1 MNEPLFKSL
10 LEKYLTGSLSDAERV
25 ELSGLLEQPE
35 YQMALEETLLQEY
48 QSRRFEGEGHEKI
61 LEKIEHHILSNIAS
75 PKIESSPEV
84 IFPQKRRIISFSS
97 WAAAAAVLVLVLGGY
112 FLFSHDSGKT
122 KTPVAVNQVTPDILP
137 GGNKA
142 VLTLTNGSK
151 IILDSVANGELAQQ
165 GNTKIIKSDSGKI
178 VYAENG
184 HTHAE
189 NGLNILST
197 PRGGM
202 YQLILPDGTK
212 VWLNSA
218 SSITYPT
225 AFNGKQRNVS
235 ITGEAYF
242 EVAKDKER
250 PFHVAVNDMNIE
262 VLGTHF
268 NINSYAD
275 ETDVKTTL
283 LEGSI
288 KLTTGNYN
296 TLLKP
301 GEQAQL
307 GKNGRVNILHSE
319 DMEQVMAWK
328 TGYFN
333 FKNAELPMVMRQLER
348 WYDIDVHY
356 EGEISQRRFQGE
368 LPRSMTL
375 QEVLNVLREVKIKYK
390 INGKMLII
398 YN

>member
-1 MNEPLFKSL
+1 
-10 LEKYLTGSLSDAERV
+10 
-25 ELSGLLEQPE
+25 
-35 YQMALEETLLQEY
+35 
-48 QSRRFEGEGHEKI
+48 
-61 LEKIEHHILSNIAS
+61 
-75 PKIESSPEV
+75 
-84 IFPQKRRIISFSS
+84 
-97 WAAAAAVLVLVLGGY
+97 
-112 FLFSHDSGKT
+112 
-122 KTPVAVNQVTPDILP
+122 
-137 GGNKA
+137 
-142 VLTLTNGSK
+142 
-151 IILDSVANGELAQQ
+151 
-165 GNTKIIKSDSGKI
+165 
-178 VYAENG
+178 
-184 HTHAE
+184 
-189 NGLNILST
+189 
-197 PRGGM
+197 M
-202 YQLILPDGTK
+202 YQLILPDRTK

-218 SSITYPT
+218 STITYPT
-225 AFNGKQRNVS
+225 AFNSKQRNVS

-268 NINSYAD
+268 NINSYAN

-296 TLLKP
+296 TVLKP

-307 GKNGRVNILHSE
+307 GKNGRVNILQSE

-328 TGYFN
+328 KGYFN

-356 EGEISQRRFQGE
+356 EGEISQRHFQGE

-375 QEVLNVLREVKIKYK
+375 QEVLIVLQEVKIKYK

>member
-35 YQMALEETLLQEY
+35 YQRTLEEILLQEY

-61 LEKIEHHILSNIAS
+61 LEIIEHQILSNIAS
-75 PKIESSPEV
+75 LKNESSPEV
-84 IFPQKRRIISFSS
+84 AIPQKRRIIYFSS

-112 FLFSHDSGKT
+112 FMFSHGSGKT
-122 KTPVAVNQVTPDILP
+122 YTPVAVNQVSPDILP

-142 VLTLTNGSK
+142 VLTLSNGSK
-151 IILDSVANGELAQQ
+151 IILDSVSNGELAQQ
-165 GNTKIIKSDSGKI
+165 GNTKIIKSDSGEI
-178 VYAENG
+178 VYTDNG

-189 NGLNILST
+189 NVLNTLST
-197 PRGGM
+197 PRGGIF
-202 YQLILPDGTK
+202 QLVLPDGTK

-242 EVAKDKER
+242 EVAKDKEK

-275 ETDVKTTL
+275 ETEVKTTL
-283 LEGSI
+283 LE
-288 KLTTGNYN
+288 
-296 TLLKP
+296 
-301 GEQAQL
+301 
-307 GKNGRVNILHSE
+307 
-319 DMEQVMAWK
+319 
-328 TGYFN
+328 
-333 FKNAELPMVMRQLER
+333 
-348 WYDIDVHY
+348 
-356 EGEISQRRFQGE
+356 
-368 LPRSMTL
+368 
-375 QEVLNVLREVKIKYK
+375 
-390 INGKMLII
+390 
-398 YN
+398 